1 MKIYLRSRRILCL
14 KLPPKLLTVSKL
26 SSYAAAIQLLGNY
39 PVLRWLK
46 CLRYTALENKCSH
59 LPIRGGSS
67 LSFKGQPSTL
77 QGMELP
83 GHFTATAFSIEVLC
97 SAPKTQAD
105 EFTGFVFRADAF
117 FVVVVLG
124 FFFGL
129 FFVFCQLCP

>member
-1 MKIYLRSRRILCL
+1 MAQVFEIH
-14 KLPPKLLTVSKL
+14 
-26 SSYAAAIQLLGNY
+26 SSGKQMFTS
-39 PVLRWLK
+39 PHTW
-46 CLRYTALENKCSH
+46 
-59 LPIRGGSS
+59 GSS
-67 LSFKGQPSTL
+67 LSFKVQPSTL

-83 GHFTATAFSIEVLC
+83 GHFTTTAFRIEVLC

-124 FFFGL
+124 FFGL